1 MGNGKAGAM
10 AGADAATNW
19 MSAQIGQFASGDPSG
34 SWLAGPP
41 LGKTPPD
48 PMAITEV
55 AEAGA
60 RL

>member
-1 MGNGKAGAM
+1 VGNGNAGAM
-10 AGADAATNW
+10 AGADVATNW
-19 MSAQIGQFASGDPSG
+19 INAQIGQFASGDPSG
-34 SWLAGPP
+34 SWLAGLP

-60 RL
+60 GL